1 MNINIEFEQE
11 FVDRINKIAEVDG
24 STFEDIVKFAFYFGI
39 LALEEYH
46 GIADDGLVDK
56 ESND

>member
-11 FVDRINKIAEVDG
+11 FVDRIEKIAEVDG
-24 STFEDIVKFAFYFGI
+24 STFEDVIKFAFHFGI

-46 GIADDGLVDK
+46 GIVDNGLVAMS
-56 ESND
+56 SND

>member
-1 MNINIEFEQE
+1 MDINIEFEQE

-24 STFEDIVKFAFYFGI
+24 STFEDIVKFAFHFGI

-46 GIADDGLVDK
+46 GITDNGLVDK
-56 ESND
+56 DSND

>member
-1 MNINIEFEQE
+1 MDINIEFEQE

-24 STFEDIVKFAFYFGI
+24 STFEDIVKFAFHFGI

-46 GIADDGLVDK
+46 GIADDGLEAK
-56 ESND
+56 E

>member
-24 STFEDIVKFAFYFGI
+24 STFEDIVKFAFHFGI

-46 GIADDGLVDK
+46 GIADDGLADK
-56 ESND
+56 DSNN

>member
-24 STFEDIVKFAFYFGI
+24 STFEDIVKFAFHFGI

>member
-1 MNINIEFEQE
+1 MDINIEFEQE

-24 STFEDIVKFAFYFGI
+24 STFEDIVKFAFHFGI

-46 GIADDGLVDK
+46 GIADNGLGDK
-56 ESND
+56 DSND